1 MNVRLASLADLD
13 TASAI
18 YARAR
23 VFMRENGNPTQ
34 WGDSYPSL
42 DLIRSD
48 ILGEN
53 LYIIEDSEG
62 TAAGLFA
69 FFPNGD
75 PDYNVINGA
84 WLNDEPYAAIH
95 RIASSGAH
103 KGVFSHILDFCLAR
117 SSNIKVDT
125 HAQNTVMQSVL
136 KKHGFSLCGTITA
149 DGSEFLAFQ
158 FSRCM

>member
-53 LYIIEDSEG
+53 LYIIEDSDG

-84 WLNDEPYAAIH
+84 
-95 RIASSGAH
+95 
-103 KGVFSHILDFCLAR
+103 
-117 SSNIKVDT
+117 
-125 HAQNTVMQSVL
+125 
-136 KKHGFSLCGTITA
+136 
-149 DGSEFLAFQ
+149 
-158 FSRCM
+158 